1 MDLKKI
7 ATRLA
12 TNVHRRVVFTKKLKI
27 DSESPGTSRMRSQDE
42 MIEYLEA
49 DKTNA
54 ILIQSDKD
62 WVAVYIDSNTRKFAV
77 STVPTSNPANLLSNK
92 LTDATSA
99 VAAALQI

>member
-1 MDLKKI
+1 MNLKKI
-7 ATRLA
+7 AARLA
-12 TNVHRRVVFTKKLKI
+12 MDVHRRVVFTKKLKI
-27 DSESPGTSRMRSQDE
+27 DSKSPGTSRTRSQDE

-62 WVAVYIDSNTRKFAV
+62 WAAVYIDPNTGKFAV
-77 STVPTSNPANLLSNK
+77 STVPISNPANLLSNK
-92 LTDATSA
+92 LSDAKTA